1 MCYWGADS
9 GQIQLWLC
17 SLGHSRSGICP
28 SCWKEKQWNSSP
40 SNVHTVPSENTSSA
54 RTFKQASASSG
65 TDWFNPAV
73 FKLLALFLHFFC
85 IYVLCVCPSPLA
97 APPHPPP
104 RSIGRPSAGGWF
116 QLSLLRSENNCSLTL
131 AILTFCMSAR
141 LLTTDWFQAPF
152 WLQDSLIR
160 IHFKRGWTSKIE
172 SISVSEICSEP
183 LRLVSPPLRH
193 TYRCGRG
200 AYWER
205 FRLPSECSQRDD
217 VFFNKWRALSF
228 CSVLAPS
235 SWAFMHHLLEFNWI
249 QLCCAVF
256 VTLLMVMIA
265 RMNTSMKLIHSKWI
279 QRFFFLIFK
288 L

>member
-1 MCYWGADS
+1 MC
-9 GQIQLWLC
+9 L
-17 SLGHSRSGICP
+17 SLSPCCP
-28 SCWKEKQWNSSP
+28 
-40 SNVHTVPSENTSSA
+40 
-54 RTFKQASASSG
+54 
-65 TDWFNPAV
+65 
-73 FKLLALFLHFFC
+73 
-85 IYVLCVCPSPLA
+85 
-97 APPHPPP
+97 PPP

-116 QLSLLRSENNCSLTL
+116 QLSLLWWENNCSLIL

-160 IHFKRGWTSKIE
+160 FHFKCGWTSKIE

-205 FRLPSECSQRDD
+205 FRLPSECCLLWLHMYTW
-217 VFFNKWRALSF
+217 K
-228 CSVLAPS
+228 VLRGMMS
-235 SWAFMHHLLEFNWI
+235 SLINEEHYPFVQSWLHLRGLPFMHHLLEFNWI
-249 QLCCAVF
+249 QFCCAVF

-265 RMNTSMKLIHSKWI
+265 RMNSSMKLIHSKWI
-279 QRFFFLIFK
+279 QRGFFLFLKFK
-288 L
+288 AKT